1 MDTNMALT
9 IIGVVLMLV
18 GVIFNVI
25 PKQVNKKINPDIP
38 AEAENIA
45 ATFRVI
51 IGGIAIALG
60 FIVFYC
66 RNLPIQEAMTLL
78 YGLCIGFI
86 VIALCIISVKPRGF
100 DKQIAFPPVIMF
112 AILTVVAFYTYN
124 YNSKVDDNLLIV
136 LNHIK
141 ADKNDEES

>member
-51 IGGIAIALG
+51 IGGIAFALG
-60 FIVFYC
+60 YITFYC
-66 RNLPIQEAMTLL
+66 RNSPMTQAMTLL
-78 YGLCIGFI
+78 FALGVGFLGLGFL
-86 VIALCIISVKPRGF
+86 V
-100 DKQIAFPPVIMF
+100 F
-112 AILTVVAFYTYN
+112 AYSIHF
-124 YNSKVDDNLLIV
+124 I
-136 LNHIK
+136 
-141 ADKNDEES
+141 NDAGIFG